1 MRAQIRFRP
10 FNDSYMELQV
20 RKDPRDLP
28 FIKQFLC
35 RLGLYNKWYT
45 PELHYLGVNRP
56 DHNPCERWSPI
67 LIPNTVREGRV
78 SWEEKYRNMFPTWES
93 IQEYFDI
100 QYQMFMGELNEYI
113 QHGKTKKR

>member
-28 FIKQFLC
+28 IIKQFLC
-35 RLGLYNKWYT
+35 RLRLYNKWYT

-56 DHNPCERWSPI
+56 DQNPCEKWSPI
-67 LIPNTVREGRV
+67 LIPNRVCEGRV
-78 SWEEKYRNMFPTWES
+78 SWEEKYRTMFPTWES
-93 IQEYFDI
+93 IQEYFDT
-100 QYQMFMGELNEYI
+100 QYRMFIEELNEYM